1 MNDKKKRE
9 KRDDEKRMPFLDHL
23 EELRWRL
30 IKCIVAVIA
39 LALLSYLFSE
49 QILNLLTRPFPAT
62 RKLQF
67 LAPTEGFM
75 IRIKLSIF
83 SGIILGLPVI
93 FYQLWQF
100 VAPGLLP
107 HEKKYVPGIIAISTL
122 NFLIGAA
129 FAYLVIVPIGL
140 NFLIGFETQDLVA
153 NIRIKDYL
161 SFVTNLMLAF
171 GVVFELPILAFFLT
185 RIGIITPEFMS
196 KYRRYAIALT
206 FVLGAML
213 TPPDVFSQIM
223 LAVPLILLYEIS
235 IFVSKVARRRR
246 RAAEEEEEEQEEP
259 EEPREKAAAETTA
272 EEQSASVEEP
282 PGSDL
287 EEQDYED

>member
-1 MNDKKKRE
+1 MAKKKAKKPE
-9 KRDDEKRMPFLDHL
+9 DDEKRMPFLDHL

-30 IKCIVAVIA
+30 IKCIVSVIA
-39 LALLSYLFSE
+39 LALVSYLFSE
-49 QILNLLTRPFPAT
+49 QILNLLTRPFPPA
-62 RKLQF
+62 RKLIF

-75 IRIKLSIF
+75 IRLKLSIF
-83 SGIILGLPVI
+83 SGIILSLPVI

-107 HEKKYVPGIIAISTL
+107 HEKKYVPHIIAVSTF
-122 NFLIGAA
+122 NFLVGAL

-140 NFLIGFETQDLVA
+140 NFLLGFETADLQA

-196 KYRRYAIALT
+196 RYRRYAIVLT

-213 TPPDVFSQIM
+213 TPPDVFSQVM
-223 LAVPLILLYEIS
+223 LAIPLVLLYEIS
-235 IFVSKVARRRR
+235 IYVSKVARRKREEKAR
-246 RAAEEEEEEQEEP
+246 SEAEEERKEKTRTRAEP
-259 EEPREKAAAETTA
+259 KPEVSE
-272 EEQSASVEEP
+272 VEEP
-282 PGSDL
+282 TTDT
-287 EEQDYED
+287 YEDDEWED